1 MKYVKNVT
9 KIGKLDKFTSVILV
23 SKSPRRNELLKN
35 ILEFESTSTDIDERK
50 IEELAYEKYKDR
62 EIIEKLALVCC
73 EIAKAKILPLELKEN
88 TLYISS
94 DTIVINDGKILNK
107 PKDYDEALD
116 MLTSYLGKVH
126 KVVTSVC
133 LKSKNYEEIF
143 YTFSNVKFSEKTEKN
158 IQLLKDYID
167 EGTVYDKA
175 GAYGIQDLNPVLIEY
190 IEGDLNTIIGLPVS
204 EINKRI
210 SDK

>member
-9 KIGKLDKFTSVILV
+9 KIGKLDKFKTVILV

-35 ILEFESTSTDIDERK
+35 ICDFESTSTDIDERK
-50 IEELAYEKYKDR
+50 IEKLAYEKYKDR
-62 EIIEKLALVCC
+62 DLIEKLALVCC
-73 EIAKAKILPLELKEN
+73 EISKSKILPLELKED

-107 PKDYDEALD
+107 PKDYNEALD
-116 MLTSYLGKVH
+116 MLTSYLGKIH

-143 YTFSNVKFSEKTEKN
+143 YTYSNVKFSDKTDKN
-158 IQLLKDYID
+158 IELLKEYID

-175 GAYGIQDLNPVLIEY
+175 GAYGIQDLNPVLIDY

-210 SDK
+210 CKN

>member
-9 KIGKLDKFTSVILV
+9 KIGKLGKFNNVILV

-35 ILEFESTSTDIDERK
+35 ICDFESISTDIDERK

-62 EIIEKLALVCC
+62 DLLEKLALVCC
-73 EIAKAKILPLELKEN
+73 EISKSKILPLELKEN

-107 PKDYDEALD
+107 PQDYDEALD

-126 KVVTSVC
+126 TVVTSVC

-143 YTFSNVKFSEKTEKN
+143 YTFSNVNFSEKTDKN
-158 IQLLKDYID
+158 IQLIKKYID

-210 SDK
+210 CKN

>member
-1 MKYVKNVT
+1 MKYVKNIT
-9 KIGKLDKFTSVILV
+9 KIGKLDKFNNVILV

-35 ILEFESTSTDIDERK
+35 ICEFESTSTDIDERK
-50 IEELAYEKYKDR
+50 IE
-62 EIIEKLALVCC
+62 KLALVCC
-73 EIAKAKILPLELKEN
+73 EISKAKILPLELKED

-107 PKDYDEALD
+107 PKNYNEALD
-116 MLTSYLGKVH
+116 MLTSYLGKIH

-143 YTFSNVKFSEKTEKN
+143 YTYSNVKFSEKTDKN
-158 IQLLKDYID
+158 IQLIKEYID

-175 GAYGIQDLNPVLIEY
+175 GAYGIQDLNPVLIDY

-210 SDK
+210 CKN

>member
-1 MKYVKNVT
+1 MKYIKNVT
-9 KIGKLDKFTSVILV
+9 KIGKLDKFNNVILV

-35 ILEFESTSTDIDERK
+35 ICDFESTSTDIDERK
-50 IEELAYEKYKDR
+50 IEKLAYEKYKDR
-62 EIIEKLALVCC
+62 ETIEKLALVCC
-73 EIAKAKILPLELKEN
+73 EISKSKILPLELKDD

-107 PKDYDEALD
+107 PKNYDEALD
-116 MLTSYLGKVH
+116 MLTSYLGKIH

-143 YTFSNVKFSEKTEKN
+143 YTYSNVKFSQKTNKN
-158 IQLLKDYID
+158 IQLIKEYID

-175 GAYGIQDLNPVLIEY
+175 GAYGIQDLNPVLIDY

-204 EINKRI
+204 EINKRLNQ
-210 SDK
+210 D

>member
-1 MKYVKNVT
+1 MKYVKNIT
-9 KIGKLDKFTSVILV
+9 KIGKLDKFNNVILV

-35 ILEFESTSTDIDERK
+35 ICEFESTSTDIDERK
-50 IEELAYEKYKDR
+50 IEKLAYEKYKDR
-62 EIIEKLALVCC
+62 ETIEKLALVCC
-73 EIAKAKILPLELKEN
+73 EISKSKILPLELKDD

-107 PKDYDEALD
+107 PKNYDEALD
-116 MLTSYLGKVH
+116 MLTSYLGKIH

-143 YTFSNVKFSEKTEKN
+143 YTYSNVKFSEKTNKN
-158 IQLLKDYID
+158 IQLIKEYID

-175 GAYGIQDLNPVLIEY
+175 GAYGIQDLNPVLIDY

-210 SDK
+210 SIK

>member
-1 MKYVKNVT
+1 MKYVKNIT
-9 KIGKLDKFTSVILV
+9 KIGKLDKFNNVILV

-35 ILEFESTSTDIDERK
+35 ICDFESTSTDIDERK
-50 IEELAYEKYKDR
+50 IEKLAYEKYKDR

-73 EIAKAKILPLELKEN
+73 EISKAKILPLELKDD

-107 PKDYDEALD
+107 PKNYNEALD

-133 LKSKNYEEIF
+133 FKSKNYEEIF
-143 YTFSNVKFSEKTEKN
+143 YTYSNVKFSQKTNKN
-158 IQLLKDYID
+158 IQLIKEYID

-175 GAYGIQDLNPVLIEY
+175 GAYGIQDLNPVLIDY

-210 SDK
+210 SIK

>member
-9 KIGKLDKFTSVILV
+9 KIGKLGKFNNVILV

-35 ILEFESTSTDIDERK
+35 ICDFESISTDIDERK

-62 EIIEKLALVCC
+62 DLLEKLALVCC
-73 EIAKAKILPLELKEN
+73 EISKSKILPLELKEN

-158 IQLLKDYID
+158 IELLKEYID

>member
-9 KIGKLDKFTSVILV
+9 KIGKLDEFTHVILV

-35 ILEFESTSTDIDERK
+35 ICEFESTSTDIDERK
-50 IEELAYEKYKDR
+50 IEKLAYEKYKDR
-62 EIIEKLALVCC
+62 ENIEKLALVCC
-73 EIAKAKILPLELKEN
+73 EISKAKIHPLELKDD

-143 YTFSNVKFSEKTEKN
+143 YTFSNVKFSQKTDKN
-158 IQLLKDYID
+158 IELIKEYID
-167 EGTVYDKA
+167 ECTVYDKA
-175 GAYGIQDLNPVLIEY
+175 GAYGIQDLNPVLIDY

-210 SDK
+210 CKN

>member
-9 KIGKLDKFTSVILV
+9 KIGKLDKFTNVILV

-35 ILEFESTSTDIDERK
+35 ICEFQSTSTDIDERK
-50 IEELAYEKYKDR
+50 IEQSAYEKYKDR
-62 EIIEKLALVCC
+62 EILEKLALVCC
-73 EIAKAKILPLELKEN
+73 EISKSKILPLELKDD

-116 MLTSYLGKVH
+116 MLTSYLGKIH

-143 YTFSNVKFSEKTEKN
+143 YTYSNVKFSEKTNKN
-158 IQLLKDYID
+158 IQLIKEYID

-175 GAYGIQDLNPVLIEY
+175 GAYGIQDLNPVLIDY

-210 SDK
+210 SIK

>member
-35 ILEFESTSTDIDERK
+35 ILDFESTSTDIDERK

-107 PKDYDEALD
+107 PKDYDEALV

-133 LKSKNYEEIF
+133 LKSKNYKEIF

-158 IQLLKDYID
+158 IELLKEYID

-175 GAYGIQDLNPVLIEY
+175 GAYGIQDLNPVLIDY

-210 SDK
+210 FKN

>member
-9 KIGKLDKFTSVILV
+9 KIGKLGKFNNVILV

-35 ILEFESTSTDIDERK
+35 ICDFESISTDIDERK

-62 EIIEKLALVCC
+62 DLLEKLALVCC
-73 EIAKAKILPLELKEN
+73 EISKSKILPLELKEN

-143 YTFSNVKFSEKTEKN
+143 YTFSNVKFSEKTDKN

>member
-9 KIGKLDKFTSVILV
+9 KIGKLDEFTHVILV

-35 ILEFESTSTDIDERK
+35 ICDFESTSTDIDERT
-50 IEELAYEKYKDR
+50 IEKLAYEKYKDR
-62 EIIEKLALVCC
+62 DIIEKLALVCC
-73 EIAKAKILPLELKEN
+73 EISKSKILPLELKED

-116 MLTSYLGKVH
+116 MLISYLGKVH

-133 LKSKNYEEIF
+133 LKSKNCEEIF
-143 YTFSNVKFSEKTEKN
+143 YTYSNVKFSDKTDKN
-158 IQLLKDYID
+158 IELLKEYID

-175 GAYGIQDLNPVLIEY
+175 GAYGIQDLNPVLIDY

-210 SDK
+210 SIK

>member
-73 EIAKAKILPLELKEN
+73 EIAKAKILPLELKED

-126 KVVTSVC
+126 KVVTSVY
-133 LKSKNYEEIF
+133 LKSKNYEEVF

-158 IQLLKDYID
+158 IELLKEYID

>member
-1 MKYVKNVT
+1 MKYIKNVT
-9 KIGKLDKFTSVILV
+9 KIGKLDKFNNVILV

-35 ILEFESTSTDIDERK
+35 ICDFESTSTDIDERK
-50 IEELAYEKYKDR
+50 IEKLAYEKYKDR
-62 EIIEKLALVCC
+62 ETIEKLALVCC
-73 EIAKAKILPLELKEN
+73 EISKSKILPLELKDD

-107 PKDYDEALD
+107 PKNYDEALE
-116 MLTSYLGKVH
+116 MLTSYLGKIH

-143 YTFSNVKFSEKTEKN
+143 YTYSNVKFSQKTNKN
-158 IQLLKDYID
+158 IQLIKEYID

-175 GAYGIQDLNPVLIEY
+175 GAYGIQDLNPVLIDY

-210 SDK
+210 SIK

>member
-1 MKYVKNVT
+1 MKYIKNVT
-9 KIGKLDKFTSVILV
+9 KIGKLDKFNNVILV

-35 ILEFESTSTDIDERK
+35 ICEFESTSTDIDERK
-50 IEELAYEKYKDR
+50 IEKLAYEKYKDR
-62 EIIEKLALVCC
+62 ETIEKLALVCC
-73 EIAKAKILPLELKEN
+73 EISKSKILPLELKDD

-107 PKDYDEALD
+107 PRNYDEALD
-116 MLTSYLGKVH
+116 MLTSYLGKIH

-143 YTFSNVKFSEKTEKN
+143 YTYSNVKFSQKTNKN
-158 IQLLKDYID
+158 IQLIKEYID

-175 GAYGIQDLNPVLIEY
+175 GAYGIQDLNPVLIDY

-210 SDK
+210 SIK

>member
-9 KIGKLDKFTSVILV
+9 KIGKLDKFNNVILV

-35 ILEFESTSTDIDERK
+35 ICDIESTSTDIDERK
-50 IEELAYEKYKDR
+50 IEKLAYEKYKDR

-73 EIAKAKILPLELKEN
+73 EISKAKIHPLELKDD

-107 PKDYDEALD
+107 PKNYNEALD

-143 YTFSNVKFSEKTEKN
+143 YTYSNVKFSDKTDKN
-158 IQLLKDYID
+158 IELLKEYID

-175 GAYGIQDLNPVLIEY
+175 GAYGIQDLNPVLIDY

-210 SDK
+210 CKN

>member
-9 KIGKLDKFTSVILV
+9 KIGKLDKFNNVILV

-35 ILEFESTSTDIDERK
+35 ICDFESTSTDIDERK
-50 IEELAYEKYKDR
+50 IEKLAYEKYKDR

-73 EIAKAKILPLELKEN
+73 EISKAKIHPLELKDD

-107 PKDYDEALD
+107 PKNYNEALD
-116 MLTSYLGKVH
+116 MLTSYLGKIH

-143 YTFSNVKFSEKTEKN
+143 YTYSNVKFSEKINKN
-158 IQLLKDYID
+158 IQLIKEYID
-167 EGTVYDKA
+167 EDTVYDKA
-175 GAYGIQDLNPVLIEY
+175 GAYGIQDLNPVLIDY

-210 SDK
+210 CKN

>member
-1 MKYVKNVT
+1 MKYIKNVT
-9 KIGKLDKFTSVILV
+9 KIGKLDKFNNVILV

-35 ILEFESTSTDIDERK
+35 ICEFESTSTDIDERK
-50 IEELAYEKYKDR
+50 IEKLAYEKYKDR
-62 EIIEKLALVCC
+62 ETIEKLALVCC
-73 EIAKAKILPLELKEN
+73 EISKSKILPLELKDD

-107 PKDYDEALD
+107 PKNYDEALD
-116 MLTSYLGKVH
+116 MLTSYLGKIH

-143 YTFSNVKFSEKTEKN
+143 YTYSNVKFSQKTNKN
-158 IQLLKDYID
+158 IQLIKEYID

-175 GAYGIQDLNPVLIEY
+175 GAYGIQDLNPVLIDY

-210 SDK
+210 SIK

>member
-9 KIGKLDKFTSVILV
+9 KIGKLDEFTHVILV

-35 ILEFESTSTDIDERK
+35 ICEFESTSTDIDERK
-50 IEELAYEKYKDR
+50 IEQSAYEKYKDR
-62 EIIEKLALVCC
+62 EIIEKLALSCC
-73 EIAKAKILPLELKEN
+73 EISKAKIMPLDLKYD
-88 TLYISS
+88 TLYIAS

-107 PKDYDEALD
+107 PKDYDDAFK

-126 KVVTSVC
+126 TVVTSVC

-143 YTFSNVKFSEKTEKN
+143 YTYSNVKFSEKTDKN
-158 IQLLKDYID
+158 IQLIKEYID

-210 SDK
+210 CKN

>member
-9 KIGKLDKFTSVILV
+9 KIGKLGKFNNVILV

-35 ILEFESTSTDIDERK
+35 ICDFESISTDIDERK

-143 YTFSNVKFSEKTEKN
+143 YTFSNVKFSEKTDKN
-158 IQLLKDYID
+158 IQLIKDYID

-204 EINKRI
+204 EINKRLNQ
-210 SDK
+210 D

>member
-35 ILEFESTSTDIDERK
+35 ICDFERTSTDIDERK
-50 IEELAYEKYKDR
+50 IEKLAYEKYKDKD
-62 EIIEKLALVCC
+62 IIEQLALVCC
-73 EIAKAKILPLELKEN
+73 EISKAKILPLELKED

-116 MLTSYLGKVH
+116 MLISYLGKVH

-143 YTFSNVKFSEKTEKN
+143 YTYSNVKFSDKTDKN
-158 IQLLKDYID
+158 IELIKEYID

-175 GAYGIQDLNPVLIEY
+175 GAYGIQDLNPVLIDY

-204 EINKRI
+204 EINKRLNQ
-210 SDK
+210 D

>member
-9 KIGKLDKFTSVILV
+9 KIGKLGKFTHVILV

-35 ILEFESTSTDIDERK
+35 ICEFESKSTDIDERK
-50 IEELAYEKYKDR
+50 IEKLAYEKYKDR
-62 EIIEKLALVCC
+62 ETIEKLTLVCC
-73 EIAKAKILPLELKEN
+73 EISKAKILPLELKED

-107 PKDYDEALD
+107 PQDYDQALD

-126 KVVTSVC
+126 TVVTSVC

-143 YTFSNVKFSEKTEKN
+143 YTYSNVKFSEKTDKN
-158 IQLLKDYID
+158 IQLIKKYID
-167 EGTVYDKA
+167 EDTVYDKA

-204 EINKRI
+204 EINKRLNQ
-210 SDK
+210 D

>member
-1 MKYVKNVT
+1 MREKSKNW
-9 KIGKLDKFTSVILV
+9 
-23 SKSPRRNELLKN
+23 
-35 ILEFESTSTDIDERK
+35 
-50 IEELAYEKYKDR
+50 
-62 EIIEKLALVCC
+62 
-73 EIAKAKILPLELKEN
+73 
-88 TLYISS
+88 LYISS

-116 MLTSYLGKVH
+116 MLTSYLGKIH

-143 YTFSNVKFSEKTEKN
+143 YTFSNVKFSEKTDKN

-190 IEGDLNTIIGLPVS
+190 IEGDLNTIIGLPIS

-210 SDK
+210 TDK

>member
-35 ILEFESTSTDIDERK
+35 ILDFESTSTDIDERK

-62 EIIEKLALVCC
+62 DLLEKLALVCC
-73 EIAKAKILPLELKEN
+73 EISKSKILPLELKED

-158 IQLLKDYID
+158 IQLLKEYID

-175 GAYGIQDLNPVLIEY
+175 GAYGIQDLNPVLIDY

-204 EINKRI
+204 EINKRV

>member
-9 KIGKLDKFTSVILV
+9 KIGKLDKFNNVILV

-35 ILEFESTSTDIDERK
+35 ICDFESTSTDIDERK
-50 IEELAYEKYKDR
+50 IEKLAYEKYKDR
-62 EIIEKLALVCC
+62 ETIEKLALVCC
-73 EIAKAKILPLELKEN
+73 EISKAKIHPLELKDD

-107 PKDYDEALD
+107 PKNYNEALD
-116 MLTSYLGKVH
+116 MLTSYLGKIH

-143 YTFSNVKFSEKTEKN
+143 YTYSNVKFSEKINKN
-158 IQLLKDYID
+158 IQLIKEYID
-167 EGTVYDKA
+167 EDTVYDKA
-175 GAYGIQDLNPVLIEY
+175 GAYGIQDLNPVLIDY

-210 SDK
+210 CKN

>member
-9 KIGKLDKFTSVILV
+9 KIGKLDKFNNVILV

-35 ILEFESTSTDIDERK
+35 ICEFESTSTDIDERK
-50 IEELAYEKYKDR
+50 IEKLAYEKYKDR
-62 EIIEKLALVCC
+62 ETIEKLALVCC
-73 EIAKAKILPLELKEN
+73 EISKAKIHPLELKDD

-107 PKDYDEALD
+107 PKNYDEALE
-116 MLTSYLGKVH
+116 MLTSYLGKIH

-143 YTFSNVKFSEKTEKN
+143 YTYSNVKFSQKTDKN
-158 IQLLKDYID
+158 IQLIKEYID

-175 GAYGIQDLNPVLIEY
+175 GAYGIQDLNPVLIDY

-210 SDK
+210 CKN

>member
-9 KIGKLDKFTSVILV
+9 KIGKLDEFTNVILV

-35 ILEFESTSTDIDERK
+35 ICEFESTSTDIDERK
-50 IEELAYEKYKDR
+50 IEKLAYEKYKDR
-62 EIIEKLALVCC
+62 ETIEKLTLVCC
-73 EIAKAKILPLELKEN
+73 EISKAKILPLELKDD

-107 PKDYDEALD
+107 PQDYDEALD

-126 KVVTSVC
+126 IVVTSVC

-143 YTFSNVKFSEKTEKN
+143 YTFSNVKFSDKTDKN
-158 IQLLKDYID
+158 IQLIKEYID

-175 GAYGIQDLNPVLIEY
+175 GAYGIQDLNPVLIDY

-204 EINKRI
+204 EINKRLNQ
-210 SDK
+210 D

>member
-9 KIGKLDKFTSVILV
+9 KTGKLNKFNNVILV
-23 SKSPRRNELLKN
+23 SKSPIRNELLKN

-50 IEELAYEKYKDR
+50 IEKLAYEKYKDR
-62 EIIEKLALVCC
+62 ETIEKLALVCC
-73 EIAKAKILPLELKEN
+73 EISKAKIHPLELKDD

-107 PKDYDEALD
+107 PKNYNEALD
-116 MLTSYLGKVH
+116 MLTSYLGKIH

-143 YTFSNVKFSEKTEKN
+143 YTYSNVKFSDKTDKN
-158 IQLLKDYID
+158 IELLKEYID

-175 GAYGIQDLNPVLIEY
+175 GAYGIQDLNPVLIDY

-210 SDK
+210 CKN

>member
-9 KIGKLDKFTSVILV
+9 KIGKLGKFNNVILV

-35 ILEFESTSTDIDERK
+35 ICDFESISTDIDERK

-107 PKDYDEALD
+107 PKDYDEALV

-143 YTFSNVKFSEKTEKN
+143 YTFSNVKFSEKTDKN

-175 GAYGIQDLNPVLIEY
+175 GAYGIQDLNPVLIDY

>member
-9 KIGKLDKFTSVILV
+9 KIGKLDEFTHVILV

-35 ILEFESTSTDIDERK
+35 ICEFESTSTDIDERK
-50 IEELAYEKYKDR
+50 IEKLAYEKYKDR

-73 EIAKAKILPLELKEN
+73 EISKAKILPLELKED

-107 PKDYDEALD
+107 PQDYDEALD

-143 YTFSNVKFSEKTEKN
+143 YTYSNVKFSEKTDKN
-158 IQLLKDYID
+158 IHLIKKYID

-175 GAYGIQDLNPVLIEY
+175 GAYGIQDLNPVLIDY

-204 EINKRI
+204 EINKRLNQ
-210 SDK
+210 D

>member
-158 IQLLKDYID
+158 IQLLKEYID

-190 IEGDLNTIIGLPVS
+190 IEGDLNTIIGLPVC